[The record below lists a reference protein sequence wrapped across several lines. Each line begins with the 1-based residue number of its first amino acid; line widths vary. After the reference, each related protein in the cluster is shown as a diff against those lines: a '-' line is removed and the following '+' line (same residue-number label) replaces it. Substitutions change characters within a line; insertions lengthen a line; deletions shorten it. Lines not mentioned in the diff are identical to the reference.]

1 MPRSAATA
9 TSRSPSATSASG
21 CAVAILCCCTQWR
34 SWQARASYLTK
45 STNSLTMSRC
55 GRAFP
60 MATTTTIDFEQRVG
74 AVRRFNRL
82 YTRRI
87 GVLHDGFLQ
96 SPYSL
101 AEARVLYELA
111 HRQRATATDL
121 AADLG
126 LDPGYLSRILR
137 GFNERG
143 FLTKTS
149 SPTDRR
155 QCLLSLTAKGRMA
168 FAPLDQ
174 RSQNE
179 IAAMIGKLS
188 VADQERVITAMRTI
202 ESALCDAPT
211 AQVPYVL
218 RPPRPGDMGWI
229 VSRHGALY
237 GEEYGWD
244 ERLEALTAEIVAA
257 FVRNHDPKR
266 ERCWIAEREGENVG
280 SVLLVRDT
288 DEVARL
294 RLLLVEPKTR
304 GLGIGARLVEETL
317 RFAREAG
324 YRKIT
329 LWTHA
334 VLVAARRIYEGA
346 GFVLTHQWKHDMFG
360 KELVAETWELAL
372 GQNDERGVNAN
383 GR

>member
-1 MPRSAATA
+1 
-9 TSRSPSATSASG
+9 
-21 CAVAILCCCTQWR
+21 
-34 SWQARASYLTK
+34 
-45 STNSLTMSRC
+45 
-55 GRAFP
+55 
-60 MATTTTIDFEQRVG
+60 MATTSTIDFEQRVG

-87 GVLHDGFLQ
+87 GVLQDGFLQ

-111 HRQRATATDL
+111 HRQRATATEI

-137 GFNERG
+137 GFNARG
-143 FLTKTS
+143 FLTKTP

-174 RSQNE
+174 RSQDE

-188 VADQERVITAMRTI
+188 VADQDRIVGAMRTI
-202 ESALCDAPT
+202 ESVLGEAP
-211 AQVPYVL
+211 APQIPYLL

-229 VSRHGALY
+229 VGRHGALY

-280 SVLLVRDT
+280 SVLLMRETQDI
-288 DEVARL
+288 ARL
-294 RLLLVEPKTR
+294 RLLLVEPKAR
-304 GLGIGARLVEETL
+304 GLGIGARLVEEAL
-317 RFAREAG
+317 RFARDAR
-324 YRKIT
+324 YRKVT
-329 LWTHA
+329 LWTQS
-334 VLVAARRIYEGA
+334 VLTAARRIYERA
-346 GFVLTHQWKHDMFG
+346 GFKLIHRETHDTFG
-360 KELVAETWELAL
+360 KKLIGETWELDL
-372 GQNDERGVNAN
+372 RSQ
-383 GR
+383 